1 MENNNDF
8 NEMRSQIEMLKKAL
22 DNEKIVN
29 ERLIRSAIGTKV
41 RSLVRPYS
49 LGIVIGMI
57 MIPYC
62 GYILTQLTDNST
74 AFVIVTE
81 LFMLT
86 GLVFNWRVHHS
97 ISAKA
102 IANGDL
108 ISIGRKLTNL
118 KRMTSR
124 WQLFAI
130 PFIFVWLT
138 WFLWE
143 NLAYCDLSWAG
154 IAGCA
159 IGFALGI
166 AITVYQQRRQRKVI
180 SELIGQIDD
189 MTKEQ

>member
-1 MENNNDF
+1 MENNNDY

-41 RSLVRPYS
+41 KSLVRPYM
-49 LGIVIGMI
+49 LNMVIVVI

-74 AFVIVTE
+74 AFIIVTE

-86 GLVFNWRVHHS
+86 GLVFYWRVHRN

-118 KRMTSR
+118 KRMTTR

-130 PFIFVWLT
+130 PFVFVWLA

-143 NLAYCDLSWAG
+143 NLAYCDISWAG

-159 IGFALGI
+159 IGLAAGLVMS
-166 AITVYQQRRQRKVI
+166 VYQQRRQHMTI
-180 SELIGQIDD
+180 NELIKQIDELA
-189 MTKEQ
+189 KN